1 MREILFGVGLPILL
15 PIFWG
20 LDGILLF
27 MPIADILTVIASVI
41 VIINTVKFLDR
52 EGKLVKPIETKIA

>member
-1 MREILFGVGLPILL
+1 LL

-27 MPIADILTVIASVI
+27 MPIADILTVIASII